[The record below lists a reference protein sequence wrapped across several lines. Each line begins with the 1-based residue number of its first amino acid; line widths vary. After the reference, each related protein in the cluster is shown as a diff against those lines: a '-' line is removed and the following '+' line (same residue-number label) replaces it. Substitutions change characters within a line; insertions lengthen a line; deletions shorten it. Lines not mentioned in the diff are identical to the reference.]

1 MQTLLALLIGL
12 TFGLGIL
19 ISGMGNPA
27 KVLNFFDVAGHWDP
41 SLALVIAGAVSVTA
55 IGYRFVLRWP
65 RRHLAPRFNVPT
77 ARTIDASL
85 VMGSAIFGIGW
96 GLSGFCPGSHSC
108 PGNRKDGAAPFL
120 GRPADRPDRDA
131 LPQGA
136 HRKPKTQ
143 ARARQNTVED
153 MI

>member
-12 TFGLGIL
+12 TIGLGIF

-65 RRHLAPRFNVPT
+65 RPHLAQRFNVPT
-77 ARTIDASL
+77 VRTIDASL

-96 GLSGFCPGSHSC
+96 VLSGFCPGGLI
-108 PGNRKDGAAPFL
+108 PVVGIARTEPLPFL
-120 GRPADRPDRDA
+120 GGLLTGLIATRFLRARIESPK
-131 LPQGA
+131 
-136 HRKPKTQ
+136 RKP
-143 ARARQNTVED
+143 ARARPQWKT
-153 MI
+153 